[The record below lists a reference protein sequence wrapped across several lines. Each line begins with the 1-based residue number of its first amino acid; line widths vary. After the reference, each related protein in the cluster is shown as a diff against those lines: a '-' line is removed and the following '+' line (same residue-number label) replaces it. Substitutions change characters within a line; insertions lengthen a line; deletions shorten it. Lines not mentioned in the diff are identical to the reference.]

1 MKKKNV
7 EPVIRQEA
15 TFMVVNLLAI
25 APEAIICRVLV
36 EYPDLVFIVVKIL
49 ESESRNKELVKAC
62 LKSLENVAQ
71 FADANEFLI

>member
-1 MKKKNV
+1 MKNKNV

-25 APEAIICRVLV
+25 APEAIICRALV

-49 ESESRNKELVKAC
+49 ESDSRN
-62 LKSLENVAQ
+62 
-71 FADANEFLI
+71 